1 MSKKGAHIW
10 GMKGRK
16 RSFVFIVG
24 HGAIFIGIIGLNGC
38 IQTEVQP
45 QNLHLRISHLGG
57 EPFAYRWVLPVQS
70 ENNTTGWWS
79 QPSWTSTGDTV
90 WTDEFGRAT
99 LLSFTSNTRGLVC
112 QPFDGKDAPYYINFG
127 FYPTTSCADHDLIL
141 PQKVWIQF
149 IGNRNGD
156 CLGQSVVIRPE
167 LTASNV
173 DTWHSFTPGCPPLP
187 TVCLQDWVHPF
198 EDPPERRF
206 HLYTAE
212 GLLLKTVLSPIPESF
227 LGDTLIIPI
236 QF

>member
-1 MSKKGAHIW
+1 
-10 GMKGRK
+10 MKGRK

-127 FYPTTSCADHDLIL
+127 FYPTTSCADHDLSFRKRFGFNSLAIEMVIASGSQL
-141 PQKVWIQF
+141 SFGPNSLRLTWIRGTRSHPVAPPCQRSVYKTGF
-149 IGNRNGD
+149 I
-156 CLGQSVVIRPE
+156 
-167 LTASNV
+167 
-173 DTWHSFTPGCPPLP
+173 H
-187 TVCLQDWVHPF
+187 
-198 EDPPERRF
+198 
-206 HLYTAE
+206 
-212 GLLLKTVLSPIPESF
+212 LKTPRSVDFTCTLQKGYCLKRCYRQSPSLFSATP
-227 LGDTLIIPI
+227 
-236 QF
+236 